1 VIASE
6 IMLPPHAPEIYLDRA
21 TLWNAV
27 ENCEKHPKAQLAY
40 SFDIAMQNELTLEEN
55 MELARKFVQEQFVT
69 KGMIA
74 DLAFHSPEKEDGGIP
89 NPHFHVM
96 TTMRPLNP
104 DGTWG
109 QKQRREYLLDEDGN
123 RIRDKNG
130 DYMFNAVHTTDWH
143 EPETL
148 EHWREQWAAAV
159 NTKFEEK
166 GLDVRIDHRS
176 YVRQGLDLI
185 PTVHEGANVRQ
196 MEAKGIR
203 TEKGEL
209 NRWIKATNRLMQDVR
224 KKIKALFVWMA
235 EVKEELSKPQTPSL
249 ADLLIAYYNQR
260 NAGAWSNKART
271 GNLKQFAEAVN
282 YLTEN
287 KLLTLEDLQE
297 RLSSVNEE
305 FEALSDSMK
314 KKSARIKE
322 LQELIREGENYQ
334 RLKPVHTELNNIK
347 FKKQREKFETSH
359 DAELR
364 LFYAARRILKEK
376 LDGKPI
382 ALKAWKQE
390 YAQLKTEYAEL
401 SPQHKPLREEVIR
414 LRQGQNAGD
423 TALRRGGRGCLFGS
437 AAAGAAVFGLD
448 ARFVFPGEER
458 VHREIDLAEDLAGAF
473 RARAAHRRAGLRRNA
488 VVERRDEQLRVAF
501 EPDDGELS
509 NRDKQ
514 ALAFAGQHQRLVEA
528 AQQRLRDGGRGFA
541 LAAAAARLHHA
552 RAEDDRV
559 DRLRNGPR
567 QRDGL
572 QRLLTKARQIVP
584 AGENACA
591 RFPAEQN
598 QPLGEHGKARDGIR
612 ASGRERRVGN
622 DAVIERYV
630 DRKIAGGVGNR
641 LHLYLSKEQLHIPR
655 LCACRAVERLLGVDR

>member
-1 VIASE
+1 MKMETESGIKTA
-6 IMLPPHAPEIYLDRA
+6 II
-21 TLWNAV
+21 
-27 ENCEKHPKAQLAY
+27 C
-40 SFDIAMQNELTLEEN
+40 LTLSIQQTG
-55 MELARKFVQEQFVT
+55 MSRKRWNT
-69 KGMIA
+69 
-74 DLAFHSPEKEDGGIP
+74 GGSSG
-89 NPHFHVM
+89 
-96 TTMRPLNP
+96 RLPLI
-104 DGTWG
+104 
-109 QKQRREYLLDEDGN
+109 Q
-123 RIRDKNG
+123 
-130 DYMFNAVHTTDWH
+130 
-143 EPETL
+143 
-148 EHWREQWAAAV
+148 
-159 NTKFEEK
+159 KFEEK

-401 SPQHKPLREEVIR
+401 SPQHKPRP
-414 LRQGQNAGD
+414 GGSH
-423 TALRRGGRGCLFGS
+423 TAT
-437 AAAGAAVFGLD
+437 AGA
-448 ARFVFPGEER
+448 
-458 VHREIDLAEDLAGAF
+458 
-473 RARAAHRRAGLRRNA
+473 
-488 VVERRDEQLRVAF
+488 ERRRYRTAPE
-501 EPDDGELS
+501 G
-509 NRDKQ
+509 
-514 ALAFAGQHQRLVEA
+514 A
-528 AQQRLRDGGRGFA
+528 ATGST
-541 LAAAAARLHHA
+541 
-552 RAEDDRV
+552 E
-559 DRLRNGPR
+559 
-567 QRDGL
+567 
-572 QRLLTKARQIVP
+572 
-584 AGENACA
+584 
-591 RFPAEQN
+591 
-598 QPLGEHGKARDGIR
+598 
-612 ASGRERRVGN
+612 
-622 DAVIERYV
+622 
-630 DRKIAGGVGNR
+630 
-641 LHLYLSKEQLHIPR
+641 KET
-655 LCACRAVERLLGVDR
+655 